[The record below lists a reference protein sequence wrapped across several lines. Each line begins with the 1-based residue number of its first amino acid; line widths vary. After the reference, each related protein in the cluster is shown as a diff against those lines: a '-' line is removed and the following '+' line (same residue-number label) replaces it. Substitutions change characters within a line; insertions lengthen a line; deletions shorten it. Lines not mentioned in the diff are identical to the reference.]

1 MTTIK
6 IQNEYKQNKTDSVL
20 EQHYWGVLLF
30 ANFETKISQGP
41 GCGVRIRL
49 IHDFL
54 KFWFMAVF
62 ANYVLVLGQFG
73 HI

>member
-6 IQNEYKQNKTDSVL
+6 IQNEYKQNKNGLSFGAT
-20 EQHYWGVLLF
+20 LLG
-30 ANFETKISQGP
+30 KISQGP

-49 IHDFL
+49 IHDFF